1 MKYNTFYQHYRNEKE
16 YFFDSIAIPIS
27 EFTGNKHDL
36 TLANLAYDADT
47 PEGAEVKRVQLY
59 VHKGAT
65 YIDRDVYHVIYQ
77 SEDDYDT
84 EKVWVRNVEDFFGM
98 VDLPIGNKVKRFTRL
113 NKEVR

>member
-47 PEGAEVKRVQLY
+47 PEGAEVKECSY
-59 VHKGAT
+59 M
-65 YIDRDVYHVIYQ
+65 YIKALHI
-77 SEDDYDT
+77 SIEMFIT
-84 EKVWVRNVEDFFGM
+84 
-98 VDLPIGNKVKRFTRL
+98 LFTNLKMIMIQRRYGC
-113 NKEVR
+113 VM